1 MYKLMGAVALSLA
14 MSGLVTADE
23 GTDKLDNPKPLPD
36 DVSLPLPCEGQ
47 MVFRYVY
54 ILAQGTLDD
63 REISLGYP
71 FSEGEAGYQQSFISA
86 SPSQLHQRPV
96 HPQGFAQGLEQ
107 DHHAVDAQD
116 RRQDAA

>member
-1 MYKLMGAVALSLA
+1 MYKLLGAAVALSLA
-14 MSGLVTADE
+14 GMVWADE

-54 ILAQGTLDD
+54 ILAQGSLDD

-71 FSEGEAGYQQSFISA
+71 FSEGEAGYQQSFISGYRRTSSMASSPSRICPRTGVKA
-86 SPSQLHQRPV
+86 SPR
-96 HPQGFAQGLEQ
+96 
-107 DHHAVDAQD
+107 
-116 RRQDAA
+116 